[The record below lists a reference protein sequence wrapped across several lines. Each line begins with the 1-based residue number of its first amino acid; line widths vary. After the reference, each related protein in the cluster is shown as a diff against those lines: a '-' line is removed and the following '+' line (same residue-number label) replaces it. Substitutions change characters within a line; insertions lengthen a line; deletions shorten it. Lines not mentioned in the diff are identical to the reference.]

1 VSPAELARR
10 WGAYVVGVGLPLA
23 VLSPIFSGAADSFP
37 LSTYPMFSRA
47 RGQPTLYAVVATTAD
62 GREQR
67 LAPEL
72 VGSKEVLQTKVLIQR
87 AVEGGGATMAELCR
101 DTAAR
106 VAAAAL
112 PSQPVGVAI
121 VRRQFDP
128 ILYFVRGPTPI
139 AEETLFRCAVSK
151 TIVPDAAAAR

>member
-1 VSPAELARR
+1 MILAELARR
-10 WGAYVVGVGLPLA
+10 WGAYLVGLGLPLA
-23 VLSPIFSGAADSFP
+23 VLSPLFSGAADSFP
-37 LSTYPMFSRA
+37 LSTYPMFSHA
-47 RGQPTLYAVVATTAD
+47 RGQPTLYAVVASTPQ

-87 AVEGGGATMAELCR
+87 AVEGGEATMAELCR
-101 DTAAR
+101 ETAAR

-112 PSQPVGVAI
+112 PGKPLGVAI
-121 VRRQFDP
+121 IRRQYDP

-139 AEETLFRCAVSK
+139 AEETLFRCAVPRA
-151 TIVPDAAAAR
+151 IVPGAPAAR